1 MDEVPVYRSDS
12 DEEEV
17 GAEPSVPAK
26 KSRHIKSWVLIKRC
40 SEQEAEEFVNDEK
53 TWSRNYTRDSEEGQK
68 RFYRCN
74 KVKSKGPQ
82 CDCALY
88 LLFVNDCED
97 VLIFKTTSEHNHD
110 QIGTRSDYGISE
122 NVKRE
127 INKLFDLR
135 LKPKAI
141 LEALNKIEGIKV
153 PSKRQLNNYL
163 YDRRREKYGRATI
176 YLGELEKWIFD
187 RTTIPDDE
195 NEVFVFSYYVL
206 EDKVPTFRLALSTKK
221 LLNIVCSTDVL
232 HIDATY
238 KLIWQ
243 GFPVLVLGTTDK
255 NRKFHPLC
263 LGISTNERQEDF
275 QMIFG
280 GLKEKALSLFD
291 HILEPRVLVCDA
303 AQAIINAFIEVF
315 GNAPVVRMCWAH
327 AKKNMQQK
335 VQKTVHKTKQKEIIQ
350 DIDTLHYATSYEVF
364 NAASQAFVE
373 KWQTQTE
380 FVNYFQEEWLK
391 KHPNW
396 FLGAAPCS
404 PVTNNALEAFNRN
417 IKDHNTLRERFPLSH
432 FLAIATEMV
441 GQWSIQSC
449 KESLPEEPTIELKDW
464 TDGYCWAKK
473 DLKIK
478 ILSSNTAYTEYLI
491 PSSQV
496 GDVNY
501 GEQWLNFD
509 DYKRKHF
516 AFWKVKVP
524 KNGTEN
530 VNWKKGSCTC
540 PQFYKKYIC
549 KHLLG
554 LAIRLKL
561 ATPPSEAKALPIGQ
575 KRKRGR
581 PTKSRPALI
590 IQ

>member
-17 GAEPSVPAK
+17 GAEP
-26 KSRHIKSWVLIKRC
+26 
-40 SEQEAEEFVNDEK
+40 
-53 TWSRNYTRDSEEGQK
+53 
-68 RFYRCN
+68 
-74 KVKSKGPQ
+74 
-82 CDCALY
+82 
-88 LLFVNDCED
+88 
-97 VLIFKTTSEHNHD
+97 
-110 QIGTRSDYGISE
+110 
-122 NVKRE
+122 
-127 INKLFDLR
+127 
-135 LKPKAI
+135 
-141 LEALNKIEGIKV
+141 
-153 PSKRQLNNYL
+153 
-163 YDRRREKYGRATI
+163 
-176 YLGELEKWIFD
+176 
-187 RTTIPDDE
+187 
-195 NEVFVFSYYVL
+195 
-206 EDKVPTFRLALSTKK
+206 
-221 LLNIVCSTDVL
+221 
-232 HIDATY
+232 
-238 KLIWQ
+238 
-243 GFPVLVLGTTDK
+243 
-255 NRKFHPLC
+255 
-263 LGISTNERQEDF
+263 
-275 QMIFG
+275 
-280 GLKEKALSLFD
+280 
-291 HILEPRVLVCDA
+291 
-303 AQAIINAFIEVF
+303 
-315 GNAPVVRMCWAH
+315 
-327 AKKNMQQK
+327 
-335 VQKTVHKTKQKEIIQ
+335 
-350 DIDTLHYATSYEVF
+350 YEVF

-404 PVTNNALEAFNRN
+404 PVTNDALEAFNRN
-417 IKDHNTLRERFPLSH
+417 IKDHNTLQRIGLMV
-432 FLAIATEMV
+432 IA
-441 GQWSIQSC
+441 GQ
-449 KESLPEEPTIELKDW
+449 K
-464 TDGYCWAKK
+464 
-473 DLKIK
+473 K

-561 ATPPSEAKALPIGQ
+561 ATPPLEAKALPIGQ

>member
-1 MDEVPVYRSDS
+1 MDEVPVYRSES
-12 DEEEV
+12 EEEEE
-17 GAEPSVPAK
+17 GAGPSVQAK
-26 KSRHIKSWVLIKRC
+26 KNRRNKSWVLIKRC
-40 SEQEAEEFVNDEK
+40 YNVQEAEKFVSNEK
-53 TWSRNYTRDSEEGQK
+53 TWSRNYTRDSDEGQK

-88 LLFVNDCED
+88 LLFVNDCND
-97 VLIFKTTSEHNHD
+97 ILIFKTTSEHNHD
-110 QIGTRSDYGISE
+110 QIGTRSEYGIPE

-141 LEALNKIEGIKV
+141 LEALNNMTGIKA

-163 YDRRREKYGRATI
+163 YDRSREKFGRAAI
-176 YLGELEKWIFD
+176 YLGELEKW
-187 RTTIPDDE
+187 TIPDDE
-195 NEVFVFSYYVL
+195 NEVFVFSYHVI
-206 EDKVPTFRLALSTKK
+206 EVEEPSFRLALSTKK
-221 LLNIVCSTDVL
+221 LLNIVCSTDIL

-263 LGISTNERQEDF
+263 LGVSTNERQEDF
-275 QMIFG
+275 QMIFD
-280 GLKEKALSLFD
+280 GLKEKVLSLFD
-291 HILEPRVLVCDA
+291 HVMQPKVLVCDA
-303 AQAIINAFIEVF
+303 AQSIRNAFIAVF
-315 GNAPVVRMCWAH
+315 GTTPVIRMCWAH
-327 AKKNMQQK
+327 AKKNMHQK
-335 VQKTVHKTKQKEIIQ
+335 VQKTVNNKTKQKEIVQ
-350 DIDTLHYATSYEVF
+350 DIDALHNATSYEVF

-380 FVNYFQEEWLK
+380 FIHYFKEEWLK

-404 PVTNNALEAFNRN
+404 PATNNALEAFNRN
-417 IKDHNTLRERFPLSH
+417 IKDQNTLRERLPLSH
-432 FLAIATEMV
+432 FLTIATEMIA
-441 GQWSIQSC
+441 QWSLQSC
-449 KESLPEEPTIELKDW
+449 KEPLPETPTIELKDW
-464 TDGYCWAKK
+464 TDGYCWARK
-473 DLKIK
+473 DLRIK

-491 PSSQV
+491 PSSSQV
-496 GDVNY
+496 GEVSY
-501 GEQWLNFD
+501 GEQWLNFE
-509 DYKRKHF
+509 DYKMKHF
-516 AFWKVKVP
+516 AFWKVTVP
-524 KNGTEN
+524 KNETQN
-530 VNWKKGSCTC
+530 VEWRKGSCTC
-540 PQFYKKYIC
+540 PQFHKKYVC

-561 ATPPSEAKALPIGQ
+561 ATPPMEAKALPIGQ

-581 PTKSRPALI
+581 LTKSRPALI